1 MDQVNGILESLQL
14 KAKEDER
21 KEEVAFEERQRVLW
35 KVSLIIVILF
45 SPLFTLFDGLKWLL
59 QSFFEQLS
67 NVFKLEF
74 ASSSPSPSATSLPRS
89 FF

>member
-45 SPLFTLFDGLKWLL
+45 FPSFHSFRWLEVAPAIFL
-59 QSFFEQLS
+59 
-67 NVFKLEF
+67 
-74 ASSSPSPSATSLPRS
+74 
-89 FF
+89 